1 MTFNTLILILL
12 LLVPVNGAFAEE
24 HALRKAPVDKDG
36 RFYNPW
42 LGEEGRSFADFIK
55 WKLSKNPYKEEKKTK
70 PQFRVETP
78 DFKSLMKQK
87 GDWFVWL
94 GHSTVLMRVN
104 NKTIITDPVFWD
116 VNFLVKRQT
125 PFPIDPAEL
134 PKIDLVLISHGH
146 YDHLDTKS
154 VEFLKEK
161 FDPFFV
167 TGPGY
172 HGYFSA
178 LGITRHTSVD
188 WAEEYSC
195 EGMKITSLPVQ
206 HWSKRTFSDGNKML
220 WCSFL
225 IEHGGKKYYWVGDS
239 GYYAGFKEI
248 GDKYGPVDVLF
259 APIGAY
265 EPRWFM
271 KENHMNPEEALRAAQ
286 DLKAKTFIPIHW
298 GTFDLSDEPLDLPVK
313 RLKEIY
319 KKETGIELRFV
330 DHGGSY
336 VP

>member
-1 MTFNTLILILL
+1 MVLYALILIIALL
-12 LLVPVNGAFAEE
+12 APANATLAEE
-24 HALRKAPVDKDG
+24 PVLRKAPTDKDG

-42 LGEEGRSFADFIK
+42 LGQEGRSFADFIK
-55 WKLSKNPYKEEKKTK
+55 WKLSKNPYKEEKKVK
-70 PQFRVETP
+70 PVFKVERP
-78 DFKSLMKQK
+78 DFDALRRQK

-94 GHSTVLMRVN
+94 GHSTVLMRVGGR
-104 NKTIITDPVFWD
+104 TIITDPVFWD

-125 PFPIDPAEL
+125 SLPVDPALL

-154 VEFLKEK
+154 IEFLKEK

-172 HGYFSA
+172 KGYFSSI
-178 LGITRHTSVD
+178 GVTRHVSID
-188 WAEEYSC
+188 WAEEYAL
-195 EGMKITSLPVQ
+195 EGVKITSLPVQ

-225 IEHGGKKYYWVGDS
+225 IERNGKKYYWIGDS
-239 GYYAGFKEI
+239 GYYGGFKEI
-248 GDKYGPVDVLF
+248 GEKYGPVDILF

-271 KENHMNPEEALRAAQ
+271 KENHMNPEEALLTAK
-286 DLKAKTFIPIHW
+286 DVKAKTLVPIHW
-298 GTFDLSDEPLDLPVK
+298 GTFDLSDEPLDLPVR
-313 RLKEIY
+313 RLREVY
-319 KKETGIELRFV
+319 KGDTGVVLKFLE
-330 DHGGSY
+330 HGGSY